1 MTYFKNVELAN
12 RYSVSESTVRNW
24 VKMTNEGKLELTL
37 VHHEGHSYVAK
48 STSNIP
54 IIKRLVGE
62 NRKYRNTRSTK
73 TITPRPE
80 FYKIFTETQIYDI
93 IRSLELHHE
102 IPRQYNYFSKGA
114 DMWDEYTQQL
124 LKQSQPNLL
133 TGTIKILGENQEY
146 LDRRLAKYRHVNVV
160 DIGVGNVLPAK
171 GLLTHLHRQGT
182 LIGYNAVDVSPR
194 MLEIAE
200 RNIKEW
206 FGDKIPFTGYQR
218 DIQFERFAEIVANS
232 YLRGKTEDSI
242 NLFLLLGATPCNF
255 KEPDDA
261 FRVIRESMNPND
273 LILYTDKLEKRD
285 MKPEWFNF
293 DYEAEQKELVLTPRH
308 RLVFEL
314 LNIHDSFYDVEVS
327 LDQKEQYRY
336 VRARLKVALS
346 LKLSH
351 NGIGRLL
358 EFEKG
363 DTIQLWRSWQVTAK
377 DIVDQFDRTGFYVL
391 HSSQTEDHEYILTIA
406 DVKRG

>member
-1 MTYFKNVELAN
+1 
-12 RYSVSESTVRNW
+12 
-24 VKMTNEGKLELTL
+24 
-37 VHHEGHSYVAK
+37 
-48 STSNIP
+48 
-54 IIKRLVGE
+54 
-62 NRKYRNTRSTK
+62 
-73 TITPRPE
+73 
-80 FYKIFTETQIYDI
+80 
-93 IRSLELHHE
+93 
-102 IPRQYNYFSKGA
+102 
-114 DMWDEYTQQL
+114 MWDEYTQQL